1 MIKKYSKEIPED
13 DMDEIAMNLNIKE
26 LRSINETIA
35 ILISNV
41 MIRGKYHPPTNI
53 PPYIK
58 VENPMQQCN
67 TLMAFSLNR
76 KHPIFYGYFGGPEN
90 ALAVHSAF
98 KSFSDFLINALTS
111 DLESIKKYKK
121 EYPENCA
128 DCEESYADFLQ
139 RNMLVGLNFFGILW
153 NLMEYSKEFDFE
165 KEGESWIMYYL
176 KTREI
181 SILKINLQ
189 TFQKLM
195 SKKED
200 NNIPLILH

>member
-1 MIKKYSKEIPED
+1 
-13 DMDEIAMNLNIKE
+13 
-26 LRSINETIA
+26 
-35 ILISNV
+35 
-41 MIRGKYHPPTNI
+41 
-53 PPYIK
+53 
-58 VENPMQQCN
+58 
-67 TLMAFSLNR
+67 
-76 KHPIFYGYFGGPEN
+76 
-90 ALAVHSAF
+90 LAVHSAF

-121 EYPENCA
+121 EYLENCA

-139 RNMLVGLNFFGILW
+139 RNMLVGLNFFGIFW

-200 NNIPLILH
+200 INIPLILH